1 LNYQVINEPVN
12 YNPLYSFSPNNNKF
26 GVQFE
31 MPILLRKERGDL
43 QLSKLKIQDEQL
55 TFTSNQVYIQ
65 SKIEQAQNDYLNA
78 QAQVQIYQ
86 QSVLDSKTLFE
97 AEKRMF
103 EQGESS
109 LFLVNAREL
118 TYIQAKLKYLE
129 VLTKCQ
135 QAALSYEF
143 SLARLIP

>member
-1 LNYQVINEPVN
+1 
-12 YNPLYSFSPNNNKF
+12 
-26 GVQFE
+26 
-31 MPILLRKERGDL
+31 
-43 QLSKLKIQDEQL
+43 
-55 TFTSNQVYIQ
+55 
-65 SKIEQAQNDYLNA
+65 
-78 QAQVQIYQ
+78 
-86 QSVLDSKTLFE
+86 
-97 AEKRMF
+97 
-103 EQGESS
+103 